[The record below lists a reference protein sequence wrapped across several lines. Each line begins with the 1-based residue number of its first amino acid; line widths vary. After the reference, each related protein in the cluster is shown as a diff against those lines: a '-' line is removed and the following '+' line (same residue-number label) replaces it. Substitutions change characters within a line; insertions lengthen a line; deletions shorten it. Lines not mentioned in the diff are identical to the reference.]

1 MDPIP
6 TSKWCTCVPTVRRD
20 EKVYPPMTTR
30 ANWLP
35 GWLCRSLLRESESQ
49 EGKQEVEDG
58 VGYAGIERKKEV
70 EAVVGYVG
78 IEGKKNVGGG
88 AA

>member
-1 MDPIP
+1 M
-6 TSKWCTCVPTVRRD
+6 
-20 EKVYPPMTTR
+20 YPPMTTR

-49 EGKQEVEDG
+49 EGKQEVEEG
-58 VGYAGIERKKEV
+58 VGYAGIERKKEG
-70 EAVVGYVG
+70 VGYVG

-88 AA
+88 GA